1 MLGVRHARWTHHCSQ
16 LNWATWGK
24 QNSHMCT
31 PQMSTSFPS
40 SLRHACLFPKSGL
53 IAHQSKVHAQGARAG
68 RNRKFTLIR
77 KPAIWGEGGL
87 ESLNPLQNSF
97 SIQDLP
103 QGDCLTKN
111 NTHTKHVLSSSGV
124 RWLIS
129 LPWSTELSGKCF
141 PPSGNLSPFEKA
153 KEMGKTFSSVWKSKT
168 NFSGDSYWLGKSRPA
183 HQTAFY
189 QLINLVSFS
198 LN

>member
-1 MLGVRHARWTHHCSQ
+1 MLVIVVVGIMSLWCHNYCSYYTPKRVTQRWTKGGYMPI
-16 LNWATWGK
+16 L
-24 QNSHMCT
+24 
-31 PQMSTSFPS
+31 QMAKLQPKESVQ
-40 SLRHACLFPKSGL
+40 SLKTIQVLL
-53 IAHQSKVHAQGARAG
+53 QS
-68 RNRKFTLIR
+68 
-77 KPAIWGEGGL
+77 
-87 ESLNPLQNSF
+87 
-97 SIQDLP
+97 
-103 QGDCLTKN
+103 DCLTKN
-111 NTHTKHVLSSSGV
+111 NTYTKHVLSSLGV

-183 HQTAFY
+183 HQMALY
-189 QLINLVSFS
+189 QLINLVSFP